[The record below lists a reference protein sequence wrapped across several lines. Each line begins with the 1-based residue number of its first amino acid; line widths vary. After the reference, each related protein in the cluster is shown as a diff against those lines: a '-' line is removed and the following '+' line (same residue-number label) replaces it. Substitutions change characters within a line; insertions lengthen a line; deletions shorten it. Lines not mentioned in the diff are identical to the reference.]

1 MNMKVGVSVQVSI
14 INPDYLKDGAEDI
27 TGKRQ
32 SESLSLAALFR
43 NSQTSGSFK
52 ILAID
57 VEGAGRQRTLNIVA
71 NVLDE
76 KGLLE
81 DATEAFRISGGD
93 KVSTITSHSLAV
105 YELAVA
111 SNSNESPD
119 QLGIYIG
126 DATELSNSDIRR
138 VLERV
143 SESSKGL

>member
-1 MNMKVGVSVQVSI
+1 MKVGVSVQVTI
-14 INPDYLKDGAEDI
+14 TNPDYLKDGAEDI

-52 ILAID
+52 ILAVD

-81 DATEAFRISGGD
+81 DATEAYKITGGD
-93 KVSTITSHSLAV
+93 KVAITSPSLAV

-111 SNSNESPD
+111 SNSNDSPD
-119 QLGIYIG
+119 HLGIWIG
-126 DATELSNSDIRR
+126 GATELSNSDIRR
-138 VLERV
+138 VLERSLG
-143 SESSKGL
+143 SENSL